1 MAKVLKGHKFLIKS
15 YGSHGSLLDGRK
27 IGDWLDLYK
36 TGLEAHSTEKNRWDV
51 SNDEHD
57 PTPKP
62 GRIDLLFT
70 GTYRNP
76 DVVCSFLSRNGKHH
90 FLSSF
95 EHIRLYKAR
104 FDG

>member
-1 MAKVLKGHKFLIKS
+1 MDK
-15 YGSHGSLLDGRK
+15 
-27 IGDWLDLYK
+27 K
-36 TGLEAHSTEKNRWDV
+36 TGLEAHPAEKNRRDV
-51 SNDEHD
+51 SNYEHD

-62 GRIDLLFT
+62 GCIDLLFT

-76 DVVCSFLSRNGKHH
+76 DVVCSFFSRYGKHH

-95 EHIRLYKAR
+95 EHIGLYKAR